1 MFRKKYVFINF
12 VKFTR
17 KHLWQ
22 TLFVLKLNFTK
33 FLRTLLLKEHLR
45 WLLLITALQKHFQ
58 NSNIWPE
65 VFRKKDVFINFVKF
79 TRKHLWQ
86 TLFVLKL
93 NFTKFLRTLLLKEHL
108 RWLLLITALQKY
120 IVKEITQDT
129 IRLLFY
135 K

>member
-1 MFRKKYVFINF
+1 MFRKEDVFINF

-33 FLRTLLLKEHLR
+33 FLRTLLLKGHLR

-93 NFTKFLRTLLLKEHL
+93 NFTKFLRTLLLKGHL
-108 RWLLLITALQKY
+108 RWLLLITALQKH
-120 IVKEITQDT
+120 IFKEITQDT